1 MIGAII
7 GDTIGSIYEFN
18 NIKTKDFD
26 FWGEGIEPTDD
37 SVLTFATANWLLHGG
52 EAWRH
57 YCDFATE
64 YDNPMGEYGSGFLQ
78 FVANARRGGK
88 PQPYNSCG
96 NGSAMRVGPV
106 GWAFNTMDEVLER
119 ARVSAEC
126 SHNHPEGIKG
136 AQATAASIL
145 LARKGADKAA
155 IETAIKTM
163 PNYFADYD
171 TTVEFISMEQ
181 MRRDHSGLP
190 HGGSVIRSG
199 VTGWDGENHQTIE
212 YKLTLD
218 SNPQFTASVLTA
230 CARAAMKM
238 RARGET
244 GCRTIFDIAPADLS
258 PVSREDMLA
267 HLL

>member
-126 SHNHPEGIKG
+126 SHN
-136 AQATAASIL
+136 
-145 LARKGADKAA
+145 
-155 IETAIKTM
+155 
-163 PNYFADYD
+163 
-171 TTVEFISMEQ
+171 
-181 MRRDHSGLP
+181 
-190 HGGSVIRSG
+190 
-199 VTGWDGENHQTIE
+199 
-212 YKLTLD
+212 
-218 SNPQFTASVLTA
+218 
-230 CARAAMKM
+230 
-238 RARGET
+238 
-244 GCRTIFDIAPADLS
+244 
-258 PVSREDMLA
+258 
-267 HLL
+267 

>member
-7 GDTIGSIYEFN
+7 GDTIGSIYEFD

-37 SVLTFATANWLLHGG
+37 SVLTFATANWLLRGG

-106 GWAFNTMDEVLER
+106 GWAFDTMDELGVR
-119 ARVSAEC
+119 HHGRGAGMG
-126 SHNHPEGIKG
+126 EGFRG
-136 AQATAASIL
+136 MLAQPS
-145 LARKGADKAA
+145 
-155 IETAIKTM
+155 
-163 PNYFADYD
+163 
-171 TTVEFISMEQ
+171 
-181 MRRDHSGLP
+181 RRDQ
-190 HGGSVIRSG
+190 GGAGHRGIYPAGPQGRRQGRHQEVRGGRIRLWPRLYPG
-199 VTGWDGENHQTIE
+199 
-212 YKLTLD
+212 
-218 SNPQFTASVLTA
+218 
-230 CARAAMKM
+230 
-238 RARGET
+238 
-244 GCRTIFDIAPADLS
+244 
-258 PVSREDMLA
+258 
-267 HLL
+267 

>member
-7 GDTIGSIYEFN
+7 GDTIGSIYEFD

-37 SVLTFATANWLLHGG
+37 SVLTFATANWLLRGG

-78 FVANARRGGK
+78 FVANARKGGK

-106 GWAFNTMDEVLER
+106 GWAFDTMDEVLER

-136 AQATAASIL
+136 
-145 LARKGADKAA
+145 GAGHCRVYPAG
-155 IETAIKTM
+155 
-163 PNYFADYD
+163 P
-171 TTVEFISMEQ
+171 Q
-181 MRRDHSGLP
+181 GRRQGRHQEVRGRRVRL
-190 HGGSVIRSG
+190 RSRLYPG
-199 VTGWDGENHQTIE
+199 
-212 YKLTLD
+212 
-218 SNPQFTASVLTA
+218 
-230 CARAAMKM
+230 
-238 RARGET
+238 
-244 GCRTIFDIAPADLS
+244 
-258 PVSREDMLA
+258 
-267 HLL
+267 